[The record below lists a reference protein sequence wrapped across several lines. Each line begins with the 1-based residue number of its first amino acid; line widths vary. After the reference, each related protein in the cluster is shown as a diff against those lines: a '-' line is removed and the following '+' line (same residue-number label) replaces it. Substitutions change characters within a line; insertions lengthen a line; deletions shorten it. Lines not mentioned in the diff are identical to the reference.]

1 MRPLPVPYI
10 IYRYLLLEIMAP
22 FGASLLA
29 FTTIVF
35 LGRLM
40 RVTQMIVVKGV
51 GLIEVLKSCVY
62 IFPYLLV
69 FTLPMAATVGILIA
83 LMRLTLDQE
92 IIALKTSGLSYV
104 QLLPPIFTFSLAAAV
119 LTLFFTGYGSP
130 WGQKATRDLMMEV
143 VKRRADLGI
152 KEQVFSTDFQGL
164 MLFVNKVPPAAGKLE
179 GVFIYDNRDKDNPS
193 TIYAQSGRLSFD
205 ESREAL
211 MLRLA
216 DGRVL
221 RWGPVLNKWQ
231 AVAFKAYELPL
242 QLFSFGLKNKRSED
256 EMYLGELWQTL
267 NRTDRGSE
275 DYIRLTV
282 ELHRRFSLPV
292 GALLLC
298 LIAMPLGMST
308 RHHARSWGLV
318 LGLAVFLIYYVVFTA
333 SWRLAISA
341 RLNPSLAPW
350 VSNFLFTGVALYLW
364 RRTVRELPLL
374 PGSWGP
380 WRERVQAVI
389 SRIKGK

>member
-1 MRPLPVPYI
+1 MPAI
-10 IYRYLLLEIMAP
+10 IYRYLMLEIMAP

-51 GLIEVLKSCVY
+51 GLIEVLRSCVY

-83 LMRLTLDQE
+83 FMRLTVDQE
-92 IIALKTSGLSYV
+92 VIALKTSGLSYV
-104 QLLPPIFTFSLAAAV
+104 QLIPPIFAFSLAAAA
-119 LTLFFTGYGSP
+119 LTLLFTGYGSP

-143 VKRRADLGI
+143 VKRRADLGL
-152 KEQVFSTDFQGL
+152 KEQVFNTDFQGV
-164 MLFVNKVPPAAGKLE
+164 MLFVNRVPPGAGKLD
-179 GVFIYDNRDKDNPS
+179 GVFIYDYRDKDNPS
-193 TIYAQSGRLSFD
+193 TIYAKSGRLSFD

-231 AVAFKAYELPL
+231 NVEFKAYELPL

-256 EMYLGELWQTL
+256 EMYLGELWQVLSQTP
-267 NRTDRGSE
+267 RDSE
-275 DYIRLTV
+275 DHIRLTV

-298 LIAMPLGMST
+298 LIAMPLGMSP
-308 RHHARSWGLV
+308 RHHGRAWGLI

-333 SWRLAISA
+333 SWRLAMSA
-341 RLNPSLAPW
+341 RLNAALAPW
-350 VSNFLFTGVALYLW
+350 VSNLLFTGVALYLW

-374 PGSWGP
+374 PLFCG
-380 WRERVQAVI
+380 RVW
-389 SRIKGK
+389 SRLQTVFSRAAGN